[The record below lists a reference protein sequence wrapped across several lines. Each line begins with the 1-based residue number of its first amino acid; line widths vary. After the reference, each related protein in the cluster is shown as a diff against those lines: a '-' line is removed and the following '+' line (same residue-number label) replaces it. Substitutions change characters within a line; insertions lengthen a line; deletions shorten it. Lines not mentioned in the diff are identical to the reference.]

1 MNKLMN
7 LSELSRSASH
17 IRSQI
22 STGIPLA
29 TAIERLAKAQ
39 PKYAEFWMTTAKRMR
54 SGAALSAQLVE
65 VWPTEGV
72 AVVRAGELSGRL
84 PAALDEFCSSVDL
97 RRRLAAT
104 AKKLYYPAGVIAASM
119 LITLGIFAFVVPTVA
134 KTKAGASGTGGGITG
149 FAAAGAAFQG
159 WLVDHWL
166 LALAASAG
174 VIIAMVHWLSKPA
187 VRAEL
192 YSQLLALPVFG
203 TALSRLSF
211 GLWTKYV
218 GICVGAGLSLIDALQ
233 STVDVL
239 PGALRP
245 GVHALIRDL
254 NIYHKPLGQSV
265 DPEML
270 TNGDPRAHWPDFVS
284 DAFMRGEET
293 GQLDRQLDAASR
305 ELVRSGEEDFERALG
320 FGNTFATVVAGV
332 LIGASMLIT
341 YGPVFSSMSRIR

>member
-1 MNKLMN
+1 MS
-7 LSELSRSASH
+7 LSELGRSASH

-29 TAIERLAKAQ
+29 TAVDRLVKAQ
-39 PKYAEFWMTTAKRMR
+39 PKYGAFWAATAKRMR
-54 SGAALSAQLVE
+54 SGATLSSQLAG
-65 VWPTEGV
+65 VWPAEGV

-84 PAALDEFCSSVDL
+84 PAALDEFCTSVDL

-104 AKKLYYPAGVIAASM
+104 AKKLYYPAGVIAASI

-134 KTKAGASGTGGGITG
+134 KTKASASGTGSGITG

-166 LALAASAG
+166 MALVASAG
-174 VIIAMVHWLSKPA
+174 VVFAMVHWLSKPA

-192 YSQLLALPVFG
+192 YSHLLALPVFG
-203 TALSRLSF
+203 SALSRLSF

-218 GICVGAGLSLIDALQ
+218 AICCGAGLSLIDALQ

-239 PGALRP
+239 PDALRP

-254 NIYHKPLGQSV
+254 NVHHKPLGQSV
-265 DPEML
+265 DPEIL
-270 TNGDPRAHWPDFVS
+270 RYGDPRLVWPDFVS

-293 GQLDRQLDAASR
+293 GQLDVQLGAASR

-320 FGNTFATVVAGV
+320 FGNALATVIAGV